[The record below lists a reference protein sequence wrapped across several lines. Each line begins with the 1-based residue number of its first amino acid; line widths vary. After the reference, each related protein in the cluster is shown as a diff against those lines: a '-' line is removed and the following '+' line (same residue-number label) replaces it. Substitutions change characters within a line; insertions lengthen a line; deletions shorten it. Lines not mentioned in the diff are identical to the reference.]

1 MGLQDIKNA
10 ILTKQV
16 AAFTAVGTFWNKAKD
31 YVMGILAL
39 IAILLFGYEK
49 IQANKVKNLQNQI
62 DNMKTQEEAA
72 ALQTQINQEIANATA
87 AGQQAESLQALAT
100 QLAQKSAALKSNAN
114 STDLANSFNEEL
126 K

>member
-16 AAFTAVGTFWNKAKD
+16 AAFTAVGNLWNKAKD
-31 YVMGILAL
+31 YIMAILAL
-39 IAILLFGYEK
+39 IAVLLYGYEK
-49 IQANKVKNLQNQI
+49 IQSNKVKSLQNQI
-62 DNMKTQEEAA
+62 DNMKTKEEVA

-87 AGQQAESLQALAT
+87 AGQQADSLQALAT
-100 QLAQKSAALKSNAN
+100 QLAQKSAALQSNAN